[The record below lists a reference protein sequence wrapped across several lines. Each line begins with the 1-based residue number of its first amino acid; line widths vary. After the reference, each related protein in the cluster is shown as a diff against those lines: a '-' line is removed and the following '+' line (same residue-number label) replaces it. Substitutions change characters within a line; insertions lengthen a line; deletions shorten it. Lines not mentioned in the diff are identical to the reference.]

1 MCSLC
6 SPASLQTS
14 LWPLPWGNK
23 AHALQSG
30 NRWVRMGLALQ
41 TMIGTT
47 AGVHRC
53 LLCARSSWP
62 RGKYY
67 YYPRFGDLTLKP
79 RGACAQSMIGL
90 AAGTRQLPV
99 LTRTPAAAPCIWERL
114 HRACGLPPSVQQ
126 RLQVRIC
133 LKWKWF
139 SFVLNENRKWFSPVK
154 FPKF

>member
-1 MCSLC
+1 M
-6 SPASLQTS
+6 
-14 LWPLPWGNK
+14 LP
-23 AHALQSG
+23 LQSCKPANKPVAPSLG
-30 NRWVRMGLALQ
+30 EQGPCPPEWEQVSKNGACFA

-99 LTRTPAAAPCIWERL
+99 LTRTPAAAPCVWERL

-126 RLQVRIC
+126 WLQVRIC

-154 FPKF
+154 FTKF